1 MKFNIFRQRTKV
13 IEDNYVI
20 VSYDMA
26 STESL
31 EKAAWDLAVGQSVG
45 NPNVRNEWESDEL
58 FENHSAIIL
67 ADKGEFAGVKSGS
80 IDIGFPIIN
89 TNWNEDGIAHLIC
102 QIMGG
107 QVDIDHIKRCR
118 AVDIHIPDTV
128 RKYFKK
134 SKFGISGFRDFV
146 DQHNKPLFGGIVKP
160 KTGVSP
166 QVLLEMV
173 KQMVDGGVDFI
184 KEDEILSN
192 PAFCSLEERVPLI
205 SNYLAKSGR
214 KVVYCFCINSD
225 PAYIESRAKFVA
237 NEGGN
242 GIHINIWSGLGSY
255 RTIRN
260 LDLPIFIHYQKS
272 GDKVITHK
280 DNPFSISWVIL
291 CELAALAGVDTI
303 HAGMWGGYLSDDEEE
318 LTKTLS
324 VLRTRNV
331 LPALS
336 CGMHPGIVNATSDK
350 FGVDFLANVGGAIH
364 GHPGGT
370 IAGAKA
376 MRQAVDKKP
385 GPEFRVA
392 IDKWGYE
399 TNGKSMPEWVL
410 DF

>member
-134 SKFGISGFRDFV
+134 S
-146 DQHNKPLFGGIVKP
+146 H
-160 KTGVSP
+160 
-166 QVLLEMV
+166 
-173 KQMVDGGVDFI
+173 
-184 KEDEILSN
+184 
-192 PAFCSLEERVPLI
+192 
-205 SNYLAKSGR
+205 
-214 KVVYCFCINSD
+214 
-225 PAYIESRAKFVA
+225 
-237 NEGGN
+237 
-242 GIHINIWSGLGSY
+242 H
-255 RTIRN
+255 
-260 LDLPIFIHYQKS
+260 
-272 GDKVITHK
+272 
-280 DNPFSISWVIL
+280 
-291 CELAALAGVDTI
+291 
-303 HAGMWGGYLSDDEEE
+303 
-318 LTKTLS
+318 
-324 VLRTRNV
+324 
-331 LPALS
+331 
-336 CGMHPGIVNATSDK
+336 
-350 FGVDFLANVGGAIH
+350 
-364 GHPGGT
+364 
-370 IAGAKA
+370 
-376 MRQAVDKKP
+376 
-385 GPEFRVA
+385 
-392 IDKWGYE
+392 
-399 TNGKSMPEWVL
+399 
-410 DF
+410 